1 MTRSPRLARAVA
13 GALILAAIAD
23 WSRAAPHAAVQVR
36 HTAAADELSRP
47 SQPPAPLPQAFVLQ
61 VEEAHGRDAW
71 LDHSA
76 LQFDLMLVTDH
87 GKRLQA
93 TVLYDIANRRSRIT
107 LPNNMS
113 FVFAGKR
120 TWSIPPDPL
129 PPESPAFRGWSA
141 IVALPFLLRGD
152 GVVCEPQG
160 VLTIERKPM
169 ELARFT
175 GLEIFHDE
183 QRTDAWCIV
192 AAEADTHL
200 IRSAICMVNV
210 ATTDA
215 PGQWTSRPFGFAL
228 RFDDLVTF
236 GGVKLPT
243 TIRLSNWSGE
253 RGIDPSTALHAQ
265 VSNLRFLELPV
276 DAFVE
281 PMPAPQPAPA
291 APPKAP

>member
-1 MTRSPRLARAVA
+1 MTRSPRLATAA
-13 GALILAAIAD
+13 TCSLILAVTAD
-23 WSRAAPHAAVQVR
+23 WSRAAPHDAVPAR
-36 HTAAADELSRP
+36 APAPP
-47 SQPPAPLPQAFVLQ
+47 SQPPQPSEQPAPLPQAFVLQ

-71 LDHSA
+71 LRQSA

-93 TVLYDIANRRSRIT
+93 TVLDDIVNRRSRIT

-113 FVFAGKR
+113 FVFEGKR

-152 GVVCEPQG
+152 GVACEPQG
-160 VLTIERKPM
+160 VLAIEGKPM

-175 GLEIFHDE
+175 GLEIFHDG

-200 IRSAICMVNV
+200 IRSAVCMVNV
-210 ATTDA
+210 DA
-215 PGQWTSRPFGFAL
+215 GYVQGRRASRPYGFAL
-228 RFDDLVTF
+228 RFDDLVTLE
-236 GGVKLPT
+236 GVKLPT
-243 TIRLSNWSGE
+243 AIRLSNWSGAH
-253 RGIDPSTALHAQ
+253 GIDPSTALHAQ